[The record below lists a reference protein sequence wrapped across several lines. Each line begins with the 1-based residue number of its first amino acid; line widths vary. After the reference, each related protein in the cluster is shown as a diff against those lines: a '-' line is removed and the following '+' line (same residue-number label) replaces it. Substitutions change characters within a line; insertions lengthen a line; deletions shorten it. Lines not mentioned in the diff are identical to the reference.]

1 MRNAL
6 AGLVLIGGLV
16 AVWALW
22 GFKGLAGA
30 GIGLALFRTSLG
42 IATGYWV
49 GADGR
54 AEAMVT
60 ELMRRIKSHDQG

>member
-6 AGLVLIGGLV
+6 AGFVLVFGLA
-16 AVWALW
+16 AVWVLW
-22 GFKGLAGA
+22 GIKGLAGA
-30 GIGLALFRTSLG
+30 GIGLAIFRTSLG

-49 GADGR
+49 GSDGR

-60 ELMRRIKSHDQG
+60 ELMRRIKAHDH